1 MAIGMSVQSSA
12 RVPAS
17 PRSLA
22 TSGLPPRVRRSL
34 ERALA
39 EVSGALDP
47 LLTAMVDEF
56 EQELFRLADHAR
68 NPGLESGYMQALRTF
83 RLNRAD
89 LLPHFLLTIEASLA
103 CLRTPAPPAA
113 APHTTD
119 TTTFGGFGALS
130 LVEDAVMD
138 EGTVLREI
146 ASRQEGRANLA
157 LHLLGQRFGVL
168 AASPGFDA
176 ERIPLGPQCL
186 CRAIQA
192 TALALQIEYDARVL
206 LYRIFDR
213 VVMASYARILEH
225 LDATLAE
232 CGILPALTYVPMR
245 TRNAAPVD
253 APVDA
258 ATPSRE
264 GARTPTTRRPD
275 DVTPPPVTPA
285 ATHAA
290 QRPFTAWTGE
300 LGTQAQDTPED
311 HETAYRRLEQ
321 LMSGRRELLQKFRP
335 RTDESPARQAL
346 PTREVTDALHRL
358 QSQTT
363 GRPSP
368 GLTEIKQSLLAQARQ
383 RTGEAAVLAP
393 QDEDAFELLA
403 MLYGHLEE
411 DIRSDAPSASL
422 VRDLQIPLLRVAL
435 QDHSFF
441 TRQEHPARQLLNTVA
456 ESAARWI
463 EEPTVDPRLLV
474 ALRHAV
480 AHVIQH
486 YQDDTKVFAEGN
498 AQLQA
503 QLLAQT
509 RTAELQERRH
519 IEAARGKEKL
529 EAAKQRAAEVLRNLI
544 GDLRIPRFS
553 RSLLDQAWA
562 DVLTLTLLRHGEDS
576 DAWRRQQAATRQIVD
591 TAVRGDAPHDPEL
604 QAHVE
609 ASLAQVGYHGEEA
622 GVIAQRL
629 TQNAGDEDDATSR
642 TELAMKLKARAR
654 LGEDAERSRRPQL
667 PTRTPEEQAQ
677 YDNLRT
683 LPFGTWF
690 EFVMNQQGHV
700 IRRRMSWFSPM
711 SDNVLFVNQRGQR
724 IGEHSLDVVARQLA
738 SGTARIVTADRGHLV
753 DRAWQAA
760 IGALRS
766 FAGRGDAT
774 LKEQRA

>member
-1 MAIGMSVQSSA
+1 MSVHPSA
-12 RVPAS
+12 RDTLP

-22 TSGLPPRVRRSL
+22 TAGLPPRVRRSL

-39 EVSGALDP
+39 VVAGELDP
-47 LLTAMVDEF
+47 LLATMIGEF

-68 NPGLESGYMQALRTF
+68 NPGLESGYMQALRAF

-89 LLPHFLLTIEASLA
+89 LLPHFLLSIESSLA
-103 CLRTPAPPAA
+103 RVRMPAPTSPSPAA
-113 APHTTD
+113 LDATG
-119 TTTFGGFGALS
+119 FGGFGALS

-146 ASRQEGRANLA
+146 AARQEGRASLS

-168 AASPGFDA
+168 AAAPGFDA

-186 CRAIQA
+186 CRAIQS
-192 TALALQIEYDARVL
+192 TALALEIEYDARLL

-213 VVMASYARILEH
+213 VVMASYARILER
-225 LDATLAE
+225 LDAALAE
-232 CGILPALTYVPMR
+232 SGILPALTYVPMR
-245 TRNAAPVD
+245 TRNAPAVE
-253 APVDA
+253 
-258 ATPSRE
+258 T
-264 GARTPTTRRPD
+264 TPTPRDGERTTAAPRAPGA
-275 DVTPPPVTPA
+275 TPA
-285 ATHAA
+285 ARTATAASAA
-290 QRPFTAWTGE
+290 QRPFTAWSGE
-300 LGTQAQDTPED
+300 LGAQAVEDAED

-335 RTDESPARQAL
+335 RADDGRVRQAL
-346 PTREVTDALHRL
+346 PTREVTDALHKL
-358 QSQTT
+358 QSQAGSRSTQ
-363 GRPSP
+363 
-368 GLTEIKQSLLAQARQ
+368 GLMEIKQSLLAQARQ
-383 RTGEAAVLAP
+383 RSGEAATLTP
-393 QDEDAFELLA
+393 RDEDAFELLA

-411 DIRSDAPSASL
+411 EVRSEAPSASL
-422 VRDLQIPLLRVAL
+422 VRDLQIPMLRVAL

-441 TRQEHPARQLLNTVA
+441 TRQQHPARQLLNTVA
-456 ESAARWI
+456 ESAARWLD
-463 EEPTVDPRLLV
+463 EPTVDPRLLV

-480 AHVIQH
+480 AYVLQH
-486 YQDDTKVFAEGN
+486 YQDDVQVFADGN

-503 QLLAQT
+503 QLQAQA

-529 EAAKQRAAEVLRNLI
+529 EAAKLRAAEVLQNLV

-576 DAWRRQQAATRQIVD
+576 DAWRRQLAATRRIVE
-591 TAVRGDAPHDPEL
+591 TALRGDAPHDPDL
-604 QAHVE
+604 QAQVE

-629 TQNAGDEDDATSR
+629 TRHGGDEDDATSR

-654 LGEDAERSRRPQL
+654 LGEDAEKARRPQL
-667 PTRTPEEQAQ
+667 PPRTPEEQAH

-690 EFVMNQQGHV
+690 EFVTNQQGDV
-700 IRRRMSWFSPM
+700 TRRRMSWFSPL

-724 IGEHSLDVVARQLA
+724 IGEHSLDAVARQLA
-738 SGTARIVTADRGHLV
+738 TGNARIVTADRGHLV

-766 FAGRGDAT
+766 FAGRGDAAPM
-774 LKEQRA
+774 EQPA